1 MKTKFT
7 ETHSVFTKSGT
18 QLLKSDLEL

>member
-18 QLLKSDLEL
+18 QLL